1 MIVSALFALIVSP
14 ASLGLGPPS
23 STVPSNNERRQ
34 LISVNICPFT
44 NCSQTVHMRD
54 SESRPPF
61 RALVCELNALSVA
74 AKSAA
79 DSADSADCRGPGHP
93 CRVSGPN
100 SFSIDPT
107 AQLPRIADIRATI
120 EPVYPYHHLSILLT
134 ISISSHL
141 VVNLPLPLDRSTI
154 CLRFLAIPRHTIY
167 TSISSYHNSQI
178 FILLASCSCIPSSP
192 LDAIIDVS

>member
-1 MIVSALFALIVSP
+1 
-14 ASLGLGPPS
+14 
-23 STVPSNNERRQ
+23 
-34 LISVNICPFT
+34 
-44 NCSQTVHMRD
+44 MRD

-61 RALVCELNALSVA
+61 RALVCELNELNPPNAPRTGEAQGTVSVA
-74 AKSAA
+74 ASQLPILPTLPTVGVLGTLAA
-79 DSADSADCRGPGHP
+79 SPVLLPAI
-93 CRVSGPN
+93 N